1 MIRNQK
7 RSKSSSNKKKKSSS
21 RKIGSSRSSPSQRKI
36 SLNDKLTLYLND
48 ALSVENAAIERLQSR
63 IKQTRLQDSK
73 RRLQHHL
80 EETREQ
86 QNRLK
91 QLISML
97 DGTPT
102 KDKAQLPIPS
112 PPKSIMNILKKHMAA
127 AEVDLK
133 GAKEDAMVENAEIVL
148 YDMLLQ
154 LAQKAAVDDAI
165 PVLRQTLD
173 EERNMADWIRANTP
187 VMLTQLWPDI
197 KASIIGGE
205 IAEKEKEKV

>member
-1 MIRNQK
+1 M
-7 RSKSSSNKKKKSSS
+7 
-21 RKIGSSRSSPSQRKI
+21 
-36 SLNDKLTLYLND
+36 LN
-48 ALSVENAAIERLQSR
+48 
-63 IKQTRLQDSK
+63 
-73 RRLQHHL
+73 
-80 EETREQ
+80 
-86 QNRLK
+86 
-91 QLISML
+91 
-97 DGTPT
+97 GTPT

-133 GAKEDAMVENAEIVL
+133 GDKEDAMVENAEIVL

-173 EERNMADWIRANTP
+173 EERNMADWIRANNP

-205 IAEKEKEKV
+205 IAEKEKEV

>member
-1 MIRNQK
+1 M
-7 RSKSSSNKKKKSSS
+7 
-21 RKIGSSRSSPSQRKI
+21 
-36 SLNDKLTLYLND
+36 
-48 ALSVENAAIERLQSR
+48 ENAAIERLQSR

-97 DGTPT
+97 NGTPT

-133 GAKEDAMVENAEIVL
+133 GDKEDAMVENAEIVL

-205 IAEKEKEKV
+205 IAEKEKEV

>member
-7 RSKSSSNKKKKSSS
+7 RSKSSSIKKKKSSS
-21 RKIGSSRSSPSQRKI
+21 RKIGSSRSSLSQRKI

-73 RRLQHHL
+73 RRLQQHL

-97 DGTPT
+97 NGTPT

-133 GAKEDAMVENAEIVL
+133 GAREDAMVENAEIVL

-205 IAEKEKEKV
+205 IAEKEKEEV